1 MKNNSIFQYKWLLVG
16 MLWFAYFLN
25 QGDRQIFNTVIP
37 LIKTDLGLTDY
48 DIGDVVM
55 IFTVVYGILVPVS
68 GFLGDLV
75 SRKWIV
81 IWSLLIFSVGTLCTG
96 FSGGIVLLI
105 VFRSI
110 ATGGGEAFYFPA
122 ATSLLSQLHSNTRA
136 TALSIHQTSLY
147 VGIIASGFIS
157 GYIGEHYGWRAAFY
171 VFGTI
176 GVIWAV
182 ICMFVMQNTAMPT
195 TQATTASEEN
205 KIKFSKMLA
214 AILKKETFF
223 CLALAFACQC
233 FVNVG
238 YNTWMPSYLHEKY
251 GMSLSMA
258 GLNSML
264 WHFAFAFVGV
274 MIGGKLSDIFSV
286 KYKQSRMLAEFL
298 GLLLAVPFIFLCGYT
313 DNLVVCCIAMAGF
326 GFFRGVY
333 DSNLFAALFDVIEP
347 RYRATASGIYL
358 SFAFVMG
365 SVAPKLMAYIKETAG
380 FSAGIMSLSVA
391 FLLGSVFILISMAFF
406 FNKNY
411 CQESR

>member
-176 GVIWAV
+176 GVIWAI

-286 KYKQSRMLAEFL
+286 KYKQSRMIAEFL